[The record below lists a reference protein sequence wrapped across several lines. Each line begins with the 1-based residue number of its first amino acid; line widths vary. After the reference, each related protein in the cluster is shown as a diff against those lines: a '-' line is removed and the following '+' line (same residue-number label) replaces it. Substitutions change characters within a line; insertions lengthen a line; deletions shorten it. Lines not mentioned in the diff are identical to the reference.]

1 MKKLK
6 HGYFKPNL
14 NASIV
19 LLLLLS
25 IVNNYVYA
33 QIQLGPSII
42 GEAANDQCGNS
53 VCMPDNN
60 TIAVGGWRN
69 DGFGNSAGHARVFD
83 FNGTNWVQRGT
94 DLNGVDAGD
103 WFGYYVDMPND
114 STLAVSAPYGDN
126 GTITLAGYVKIFTWN
141 GTAWVQKGSTL
152 YGTAVNDY
160 FGWMVK
166 MVDADHFIASTV
178 YANNNG
184 PNSGLVQVFDWNG
197 SNWVQRG
204 TDILGIAPDDRFGWS
219 VAMPTVNT
227 IAASA
232 NFNDGSQNNAG
243 LVQVFDWDGSAWV
256 QRGSNIYGEADGDQ
270 LGSFIYMPNANTLA
284 ASAIYNDGSGM
295 DAGHTRIFTW
305 NGVDWVQKGSDI
317 DGEGVNDQSGRCI
330 WMPDPD
336 WIAIGSPKNDG
347 SGTNAGSV
355 RIFKFNGTDWVQFL
369 NDMDGENTDDNYG
382 YSVCMPDTNTIA
394 IGAILNDAN
403 GTDAGEVKV
412 FEFATITGNSR
423 QNIENGIA
431 FFPNPV
437 SNVLTIIGEEINSTV
452 TICDLSGK
460 LVYSCT
466 INSLNSNI
474 SIGHLENGVY
484 LLTVFDNNTIRT
496 TKLILS
502 K

>member
-1 MKKLK
+1 MKPKRRI
-6 HGYFKPNL
+6 FRTN
-14 NASIV
+14 NISSTI
-19 LLLLLS
+19 LLFVLS
-25 IVNNYVYA
+25 IVNNYVHA
-33 QIQLGPSII
+33 QIQMGPSII

-60 TIAVGGWRN
+60 TIAVGAWRN

-83 FNGTNWVQRGT
+83 YNGTSWIQRGA

-103 WFGYYVDMPND
+103 WYGYYVDMPND
-114 STLAVSAPYGDN
+114 STIAVSAPYGDN
-126 GTITLAGYVKIFTWN
+126 GAITLAGYVKIFTWN
-141 GTAWVQKGSTL
+141 GTAWIQKGTTL

-184 PNSGLVQVFDWNG
+184 PNSGLVQVFDWDG

-204 TDILGIAPDDRFGWS
+204 TDILGMAPDDRFGWS
-219 VAMPTVNT
+219 VAMPTLNT

-256 QRGSNIYGEADGDQ
+256 QRGTNIYGEADGDQ
-270 LGSFIYMPNANTLA
+270 LGSFIYMPNENTIA
-284 ASAIYNDGSGM
+284 ASAVYNDGSGA
-295 DAGHTRIFTW
+295 DAGHTRIFAW
-305 NGVDWVQKGSDI
+305 NGDDWVQKGSDI

-330 WMPDPD
+330 WMPNQD
-336 WIAIGSPKNDG
+336 WIAIGSIKNDG
-347 SGTNAGSV
+347 NGVNSGSV
-355 RIFKFNGTDWVQFL
+355 RIYKFDGTSWVQVV
-369 NDMDGENTDDNYG
+369 NDMDGEAADDNYG

-403 GTDAGEVKV
+403 GADAGEVKV
-412 FEFATITGNSR
+412 FELTTITKNSS
-423 QNIENGIA
+423 QHYENGISL
-431 FFPNPV
+431 FPNPV
-437 SNVLTIIGEEINSTV
+437 KDVLTMAGVGIHAEV
-452 TICDLSGK
+452 TIFDISGK
-460 LVYSCT
+460 QVYSEKT
-466 INSLNSNI
+466 NSVNSSI
-474 SIGHLENGVY
+474 SISHLENGVY
-484 LLTVFDNNTIRT
+484 FLSVMESNTIRT
-496 TKLILS
+496 AKLILS